1 MKKRTLDDIL
11 SGICKDNFLNCSYIK
26 FEEIHNFEQYN
37 TLVEKII
44 KYYKNYQNNKVIICN
59 DLINLK
65 NVKYALEKKEEISIG
80 INFPLVLMIPNFLI
94 SAVFSI
100 YLSLD
105 SNAEHSLL
113 GLLLFYLLL
122 VGSILYF
129 CNKGSKYSIQY
140 QKLIIYIDTVI
151 GIVENIKQ
159 ENF

>member
-1 MKKRTLDDIL
+1 MRKRTLDDIL

-26 FEEIHNFEQYN
+26 FEKIHNFEQYN

-80 INFPLVLMIPNFLI
+80 IDFPLVLMIPNFLI

-105 SNAEHSLL
+105 SNPHLL
-113 GLLLFYLLL
+113 YL
-122 VGSILYF
+122 
-129 CNKGSKYSIQY
+129 
-140 QKLIIYIDTVI
+140 
-151 GIVENIKQ
+151 
-159 ENF
+159 